1 MLANPRFFV
10 PSAPVLFHRTDDGA
24 GGVLQTWKRQI
35 KFQWR
40 YWRYRL
46 QMQGIAAML
55 DRHSLNAL
63 INSDPQILM
72 RPLRSYLWGGLHA
85 DTRAQAVINHFD
97 WLLDWHGRDTILSLY
112 SEGRLTVASFSAEEQ
127 DIRFHLEPGR
137 RLGREGELELHLRL
151 RDQTALRCAF
161 SILPGALCGVSDPS
175 HPSDPLRPSR
185 LMVIGNMQGGDH
197 GPDLVKEVTHLSQKT
212 RPRTL
217 LLTALQGLAQG
228 WGVTGIRGVCAEAHA
243 YASYRSLS
251 KRVMVDYDELWTDL
265 GSTERQ
271 GAHWLIE
278 PLPHLRPTEEVP
290 SRKRAELRR
299 RNALRQ
305 DLFDQCAQWGQK
317 HREK

>member
-10 PSAPVLFHRTDDGA
+10 PSAPVLFNRTDDGA

-40 YWRYRL
+40 YWRYRT
-46 QMQGIAAML
+46 QMQSIAAML
-55 DRHSLNAL
+55 DRHGLTSLV
-63 INSDPQILM
+63 NSDPQLLM
-72 RPLRSYLWGGLHA
+72 RPLRSYLWGGLNA
-85 DTRAQAVINHFD
+85 ETRTQAVISHFD
-97 WLLDWHGRDTILSLY
+97 WFLDGHSQNTSLQLY
-112 SEGRLTVASFSAEEQ
+112 REGRITVARFSAEEQ
-127 DIRFHLEPGR
+127 EIRFDLEPGR

-151 RDQTALRCAF
+151 HDQTALRCAF
-161 SILPGALCGVSDPS
+161 SVLPGHICGEPTQA
-175 HPSDPLRPSR
+175 R

-228 WGVTGIRGVCAEAHA
+228 WGVTGIRGVSAEAHA

-251 KRVMVDYDELWTDL
+251 KRVMVDYDELWKDL

-271 GAHWLIE
+271 GAHWQLDAV
-278 PLPHLRPTEEVP
+278 PHLRPAEDVP

-305 DLFDQCAQWGQK
+305 DLFDQCAQWGQEQ
-317 HREK
+317 RQSAAQRRS

>member
-1 MLANPRFFV
+1 MFSKSPFFV

-24 GGVLQTWKRQI
+24 GGVLQTWKRQL

-40 YWRYRL
+40 YWRYRT
-46 QMQGIAAML
+46 QMQSIAAML
-55 DRHSLNAL
+55 DRHGLTSLVH
-63 INSDPQILM
+63 SDPQLLM
-72 RPLRSYLWGGLHA
+72 RPLRSYLWGGLNA
-85 DTRAQAVINHFD
+85 ATRTEAMISHFD
-97 WLLDWHGRDTILSLY
+97 WLLDGHGRDTILPLY
-112 SEGRLTVASFSAEEQ
+112 REGHITVARFSAEEQ
-127 DIRFHLEPGR
+127 DIRFDLEPGR

-151 RDQTALRCAF
+151 HDQTALRCAF
-161 SILPGALCGVSDPS
+161 SILPGHLCGEPTQA
-175 HPSDPLRPSR
+175 R

-228 WGVTGIRGVCAEAHA
+228 WGVTGIRGVSAEAHA

-251 KRVMVDYDELWTDL
+251 KRVMVDYDELWKDL

-271 GAHWLIE
+271 GAHWQLDAV
-278 PLPHLRPTEEVP
+278 PHLRPAEDVP

-305 DLFDQCAQWGQK
+305 DLFDQCAQWGAQ
-317 HREK
+317 RRS